1 MSASAAVPEIRNGTF
16 LRASAFLLKR
26 GNKTKLRADQRFLST
41 GEEMNSTTRIVLPLL
56 SFLALCAI
64 PAIAVDANAVA
75 TREFFAS
82 KGSYSHDAKGLEKE
96 WAPFL
101 KAISKKDAAAI
112 GETYKIFIL
121 PDYPAWFGTY
131 FKKEDVEQLGWD
143 YEAEAANGKHSMITM
158 TILLRGTG
166 FHAHCEPAAANPQS
180 PLAPK
185 ADAVTP
191 LQPIPVEQ
199 FTVEVS
205 SDQGKRFS
213 FLANYVYVDG
223 AFRFVGGGAY
233 PFWSMPDATSHKK

>member
-1 MSASAAVPEIRNGTF
+1 
-16 LRASAFLLKR
+16 
-26 GNKTKLRADQRFLST
+26 
-41 GEEMNSTTRIVLPLL
+41 MNSTTRIVLPLL
-56 SFLALCAI
+56 SFLALCAV

-143 YEAEAANGKHSMITM
+143 YEAEADRQKHSMT
-158 TILLRGTG
+158 TLLPNLLGLAGLR
-166 FHAHCEPAAANPQS
+166 AHCQPPQTD
-180 PLAPK
+180 PHARIAPRP
-185 ADAVTP
+185 DAFLP
-191 LQPIPVEQ
+191 SQPIAIEQ
-199 FTVEVS
+199 FEVTIS
-205 SDQGKRFS
+205 SDSPKTFS
-213 FLANYVYVDG
+213 ILANYVYVDG